1 LILAV
6 ENYQVLNLTFLPP
19 GYNTNMPL
27 SIKEVR
33 HIARLARLE
42 LTPEEEERYRLQL
55 SDILDYFHKLQQLKI
70 SDETVNSSPIM
81 PATVRPD
88 EIQRGLSTNE
98 VLQNTT
104 LQEENQF
111 KVPSVFGEQDE

>member
-1 LILAV
+1 M
-6 ENYQVLNLTFLPP
+6 TFLPP

-42 LTPEEEERYRLQL
+42 LTPDEEERYRLQL
-55 SDILDYFHKLQQLKI
+55 SDILDYFHKLQKLKI
-70 SDETVNSSPIM
+70 SDETGYSSPIM
-81 PATVRPD
+81 PAAIRPD
-88 EIQRGLSTNE
+88 EIQPGLSTSE
-98 VLQNTT
+98 VLQNTA
-104 LQEENQF
+104 LQEEDQF